1 LNFKKPIYFLKGFLF
16 ETKNMKKP
24 ILIALIIV
32 FIASCSKES
41 ITNTPTQTTQ
51 SHRIGEL
58 FGGGIIFNI
67 YKDKT
72 GIEHGLISSLA
83 DISMST
89 YWSAPGAGGGT
100 ETKAI
105 SSWNGQL
112 NTQNIIS
119 ILGFSATAANL
130 CKSYT
135 GGNFTD
141 WYFPSI
147 LELQTLRDQQAILND
162 VLENDQDIT
171 STVFSPELYWTSVE
185 VDGGGGAYTVD
196 FRTGT
201 VGYQNKQAVLCK
213 LRAIRKF

>member
-1 LNFKKPIYFLKGFLF
+1 
-16 ETKNMKKP
+16 MKKNL
-24 ILIALIIV
+24 LIALVIV
-32 FIASCSKES
+32 FIASCSKENT
-41 ITNTPTQTTQ
+41 ITTPTTP

-72 GIEHGLISSLA
+72 GVEHGLISSLA
-83 DISMST
+83 DVSMST
-89 YWSAPGAGGGT
+89 NWSVQGT
-100 ETKAI
+100 ETKAT
-105 SSWNGQL
+105 SSWNGKL

-119 ILGFSATAANL
+119 ILGSGATAANL
-130 CKSYT
+130 CKNYT
-135 GGNFTD
+135 AGNFTD

-162 VLENDQDIT
+162 LLENDQDIT
-171 STVFSPELYWTSVE
+171 TTVFPPELYWTSVE

-196 FRTGT
+196 FRSGL
-201 VGYQNKQAVLCK
+201 VGYQNKQAVLCR

>member
-1 LNFKKPIYFLKGFLF
+1 
-16 ETKNMKKP
+16 MKKTL
-24 ILIALIIV
+24 LITLIIV
-32 FIASCSKES
+32 FIASCTKENVA
-41 ITNTPTQTTQ
+41 TTPTQTTP

-67 YKDKT
+67 YKDKN

-89 YWSAPGAGGGT
+89 NWSVQGT

-119 ILGFSATAANL
+119 ILGAGATAANL

-141 WYFPSI
+141 WFFPSI

-201 VGYQNKQAVLCK
+201 VGYQNKQAVLCR

>member
-1 LNFKKPIYFLKGFLF
+1 
-16 ETKNMKKP
+16 MKKTL
-24 ILIALIIV
+24 LIALIIV
-32 FIASCSKES
+32 FIASCNKEAVTTPP
-41 ITNTPTQTTQ
+41 IQTNP

-72 GIEHGLISSLA
+72 GVEHGLISSLA

-119 ILGFSATAANL
+119 VLGSFATAANL
-130 CKSYT
+130 CKNYT

-147 LELQTLRDQQAILND
+147 LELQTLRDQQTILND

-171 STVFSPELYWTSVE
+171 STVFPPELYWTSVE
-185 VDGGGGAYTVD
+185 VEGGGGAYTVD
-196 FRTGT
+196 FRTGST
-201 VGYQNKQAVLCK
+201 NYQNKQAVLCR